1 MYIWNITN
9 AQTDNSNDITGRPS
23 CQWYSALH
31 KQLLHIHV
39 SSVRLHNDNA
49 WIRST
54 NSPQVYAGAPPRALR
69 CTFVFSFFLMFFFFF
84 FLSLYYKK
92 GIYEHTHSV
101 YMKEKKSS
109 GCGARANNKRGESAA
124 ARRRTQQSRGTSTI
138 TRNIGISFF
147 LALSISLSLSL
158 SLSISLALALDR
170 GHSHFLFH
178 NCSRFLFH
186 LVCRKCATSR
196 GGGVGVTCPSGRHL
210 CYRFFFQFYA
220 YLNVI

>member
-69 CTFVFSFFLMFFFFF
+69 CTFVFSFFLMFFFSFSYLCTTKRGYTNTRIPYIWKKKKAAGAVRVRIINGESRRQRGGARNRVEARAPLHAILVYLSF
-84 FLSLYYKK
+84 SLSL
-92 GIYEHTHSV
+92 SL
-101 YMKEKKSS
+101 S
-109 GCGARANNKRGESAA
+109 
-124 ARRRTQQSRGTSTI
+124 
-138 TRNIGISFF
+138 
-147 LALSISLSLSL
+147 LSISLSLSL
-158 SLSISLALALDR
+158 SLS
-170 GHSHFLFH
+170 HSIEDIHIFCFIIAPGFSFTWSAENARRAGEVEWGL
-178 NCSRFLFH
+178 R
-186 LVCRKCATSR
+186 VRAVAICAID
-196 GGGVGVTCPSGRHL
+196 
-210 CYRFFFQFYA
+210 FFF
-220 YLNVI
+220 NSTRT